1 MAGVSRGPRGIVG
14 PTLIK
19 FMKGRLIVVWILSV
33 LLSCAEN
40 KPAEQPTAND
50 LEGTW
55 QLISG
60 TIMERAD
67 TTYTDYTKEHQMI
80 KIINKSHFAFLNHD
94 LTKGKD
100 TTAMFAAGGG
110 RYELKGDQY
119 TEHLEYC
126 SDRAWE
132 GNDFLFTIKIKNDTL
147 TQSGIEKIEGA
158 QINRM
163 NIEKYVRVP
172 KSYHHN

>member
-1 MAGVSRGPRGIVG
+1 
-14 PTLIK
+14 
-19 FMKGRLIVVWILSV
+19 MKRRLNVVWILSA
-33 LLSCAEN
+33 LLSCTEN
-40 KPAEQPTAND
+40 KPAEQPAAND

-60 TIMERAD
+60 TIIEKAD
-67 TTYTDYTKEHQMI
+67 TTYTDYTREHQMI
-80 KIINKSHFAFLNHD
+80 KVINKSHFAFLNHD

-100 TTAMFAAGGG
+100 TSAMFVAGGG
-110 RYELKGDQY
+110 RYEVKGDHY

-132 GNDFLFTIKIKNDTL
+132 GNDFLFTIKIQNDTL
-147 TQSGIEKIEGA
+147 TQSGIEKIEGT

-163 NIEKYVRVP
+163 NIEKYVRVRQ
-172 KSYHHN
+172 